1 MMNLF
6 KKILCSL
13 LLLVTVFSK
22 AYAEEFIIHKIIF
35 VGLDHISPA
44 TALHNLPVREGDR
57 IDSSQTTQVIRELY
71 RKNFFNDIK
80 IDRKNNNLIITVVE
94 RPVIGSIKISG
105 NSKITTK
112 QMDEVLRNSGL
123 TNGQILD
130 QAMFS
135 AMIQGLKQQYNTMA
149 MYDVK
154 IDTSITVQKN
164 NRALVAVHIK
174 EGPVAKIKALKIT
187 GNKAFGERTLLNQMS
202 LGATKPWS
210 FFTDADKYN
219 KEKLDFDLEKLRFY
233 YLDHGYLN
241 FKIQDTKTT
250 ITSDKKYIYITVNVD
265 EGAPYKVEGFDVSGD
280 LIGHS
285 DEITQAVILKPKQI
299 FSRQDAVTSKE
310 NIARIMG
317 DHGYGMPDIQIEPVI
332 NNAKR
337 LVFIKFNINPGR
349 RVYIHNIIFEGN
361 TKTHDEV
368 LRREM
373 RLQEGSVFSLNKI
386 KEGSRRLSNL
396 GYLENIDYK
405 VAPVP
410 EYPNQVD
417 LTYNVKEASAISAN
431 VQGGFSDAEGFLYG
445 ASLTDTNIFGSGK
458 TASIKFDNSKA
469 TQLYSLGYYD
479 PYFTVNQIGFAID
492 AYLNKTDTSKFTG
505 RSAYAIDTLGGLASF
520 ILPLSDYDS
529 LTVGAGIE
537 NIKIKAKSDS
547 RRRVLKFIDRFGSS
561 FAEFK
566 LVLNWRHSSFDRAIF
581 PTKGFSQ
588 DLNLTVYGPL
598 NKHSLSF
605 YTVTHKTSWYQP
617 LFKGFILHTN
627 TGIGIA
633 NNIGGRPNQ
642 LPFFKNF
649 YAGGLG
655 GLGQVRGFEPGDL
668 GYQAEECNNY
678 VDKNYSCSKG
688 ATGGN
693 FLTAASASIIIP
705 APMKDVVRPSV
716 FFDIGNVY
724 STYYKDWRFEA
735 SKLRASVGVQFE
747 IRTPLAPIV
756 ISLGKPVRKKN
767 DDKLRAFEFSIST
780 SI

>member
-1 MMNLF
+1 M
-6 KKILCSL
+6 
-13 LLLVTVFSK
+13 VTVFSS
-22 AYAEEFIIHKIIF
+22 ALAEEFIIHKIIF

-57 IDSSQTTQVIRELY
+57 IDSAQTTQVIRDLY
-71 RKNFFNDIK
+71 KKNFFNDIK
-80 IDRKNNNLIITVVE
+80 IDRKNNDLIITVVE

-130 QAMFS
+130 QAMFN
-135 AMIQGLKQQYNTMA
+135 AMIQGLKQQYNVMA

-154 IDTSITVQKN
+154 IDTSITAQKN

-174 EGPVAKIKALKIT
+174 EGPVAKIKALKIV
-187 GNKAFGERTLLNQMS
+187 GNKAFSEITLLNQMS
-202 LGATKPWS
+202 LGTTKPWS

-241 FKIQDTKTT
+241 FKIQDTKIT
-250 ITSDKKYIYITVNVD
+250 ITPDKKYIYITVNVN
-265 EGAPYKVEGFDVSGD
+265 EGAPYKIEGFDVSGD

-285 DEITQAVILKPKQI
+285 DEITEAVVLESGQI

-310 NIARIMG
+310 NIVRIMG
-317 DHGYGMPDIQIEPVI
+317 NYGYGMPDIQIDTVV
-332 NNAKR
+332 NDAKQ
-337 LVFIKFNINPGR
+337 LVFVKFNVSPGR

-386 KEGSRRLSNL
+386 KEGVRRLSNL
-396 GYLENIDYK
+396 GYLENVDYK

-410 EYPNQVD
+410 ERPGQVD
-417 LTYNVKEASAISAN
+417 LTYSVKETSSTSAQ

-479 PYFTVNQIGFAID
+479 PYFTVNQIGFAVD
-492 AYLNKTDTSKFTG
+492 AYLNKTDTAKLAG
-505 RSAYAIDTLGGLASF
+505 RSAYAIDTIGGIASF
-520 ILPLSDYDS
+520 ILPLSDYDA
-529 LTVGAGIE
+529 LTFGAGLE
-537 NIKIKAKSDS
+537 NIKIKAEDGS
-547 RRRVLKFIDRFGSS
+547 RPRVNEFINKYGSS
-561 FAEFK
+561 FTEFK
-566 LVLNWRHSSFDRAIF
+566 LVINWRHSSFDRAIF
-581 PTKGFSQ
+581 PTDGFSQ
-588 DLNLTVYGPL
+588 DLNLTAYGPL
-598 NKHSLSF
+598 NKHGLSF
-605 YTVTHKTSWYQP
+605 YSATHKTSWYQP
-617 LFKGFILHTN
+617 LFKGFIFHTN
-627 TGIGIA
+627 TGVGIA
-633 NNIGGRPNQ
+633 NNIGGRPDK
-642 LPFFKNF
+642 LPFFRNF

-668 GYQAEECNNY
+668 GHQDIYGQ
-678 VDKNYSCSKG
+678 

-693 FLTAASASIIIP
+693 FLTAASASVIIP
-705 APMKDVVRPSV
+705 APMKDIVRPSV
-716 FFDIGNVY
+716 FFDIGNVFDTNY
-724 STYYKDWRFEA
+724 GHNKFKAY
-735 SKLRASVGVQFE
+735 KLRASVGVQVE
-747 IRTPLAPIV
+747 VRTPLAPIV
-756 ISLGKPVRKKN
+756 VSLGKAVRTRDEYYASRANDNLKVSDKLKA
-767 DDKLRAFEFSIST
+767 DDKIKVSDRLRAFEFSIST